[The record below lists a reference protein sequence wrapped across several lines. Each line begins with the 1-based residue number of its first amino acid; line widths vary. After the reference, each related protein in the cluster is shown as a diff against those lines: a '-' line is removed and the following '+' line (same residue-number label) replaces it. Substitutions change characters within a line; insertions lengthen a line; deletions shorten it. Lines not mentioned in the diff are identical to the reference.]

1 MWRQQPAITCIL
13 GAGLQAC
20 EVGSHHI
27 QQLIIL
33 SKQPATVLEKE
44 ANRVSL
50 RDRPIV
56 GGERLFNAMPSQRSA
71 CIKVV
76 SERVPGGRLRVC

>member
-20 EVGSHHI
+20 EVGRHHI

-56 GGERLFNAMPSQRSA
+56 GGEPFVQRDAKPEIGVHQS
-71 CIKVV
+71 CK
-76 SERVPGGRLRVC
+76 